1 MNRQRAI
8 IDRMYQSFKDC
19 IFDDVPAL
27 HQKEL
32 IDFHKSSHGEHSL
45 QQDVAFNHWLYQK
58 NTTNKR
64 FYCYRDKQV
73 VGQQSAMEVELK
85 MGDKIINAAY
95 AIELWVRPE
104 WKMKGLGVA
113 MIGALIDRYDVL
125 IGLGVSDDAHKMFKR
140 QGWLDLGM
148 IDLLVK
154 PLDLTGLSKRTAK
167 TGIVRKLEYVAALV
181 ASKLSNV
188 FRRRVAKKSHFKKI
202 SRFTDQHAKIVD
214 ELYAEDVI
222 TAKKK
227 AEYFNWRFLKFPNK
241 NAYDAYE
248 LVVANKPTAFFVVR
262 MDIWKGAQALII
274 SEIHAEK
281 SDLGV
286 IIDEIVVLA
295 IFKNVS
301 MIIYQGL
308 DENIKRVLKSRLF
321 FNHPGGERLLVYTK
335 QSKFEPL
342 LRNKK
347 NWRICNADSDVDLFI
362 NNIVS

>member
-8 IDRMYQSFKDC
+8 IDRMYQNFKDC

-45 QQDVAFNHWLYQK
+45 QQDVGFNHWLYQE
-58 NTTNKR
+58 NTANKR
-64 FYCYRDKQV
+64 FYCYRDEQV

-85 MGDKIINAAY
+85 VGDKIINAAY

-154 PLDLTGLSKRTAK
+154 PLSLAGLSKRTAK
-167 TGIVRKLEYVAALV
+167 TGIVRKLEYMAALV
-181 ASKLSNV
+181 ASTLSNV
-188 FRRRVAKKSHFKKI
+188 FRKIIAKKSNFRKI
-202 SRFTDQHAKIVD
+202 TRFSNQHAEIVD
-214 ELYAEDVI
+214 EIYAQDVI

-227 AEYFNWRFLKFPNK
+227 AEYFNWRFLKFPDK
-241 NAYDAYE
+241 NAYEAYE
-248 LVVANKPTAFFVVR
+248 LVVANEPTAFFAVK
-262 MDIWKGAQALII
+262 MTIWKGAPALII
-274 SEIHAEK
+274 SEIHARQ
-281 SDLGV
+281 SDLGA
-286 IIDEIVVLA
+286 IIDEIVALGVS
-295 IFKNVS
+295 KNVS

-308 DENIKRVLKSRLF
+308 DENIRRVLKSRLF
-321 FNHPGGERLLVYTK
+321 FSHSGGERLLAYTK
-335 QSKFEPL
+335 QPKFEPIL
-342 LRNKK
+342 LNKK
-347 NWRICNADSDVDLFI
+347 NWRICDADSDVDLFLD
-362 NNIVS
+362 NNVS